1 MGAATLLSAF
11 ALATGITGCSMA
23 SQVRPVGEN
32 LYAVSG
38 RATGG
43 ETTILLSQHGA
54 YEAAQAFC
62 EEPEMRLLPTGSQVQ
77 PEAYTLRFRCVKGHL
92 NNLPA
97 SVDPPEDAN

>member
-11 ALATGITGCSMA
+11 ALAAGITGCSMA

-38 RATGG
+38 RATGS
-43 ETTILLSQHGA
+43 EATILLGQHGA

-62 EEPEMRLLPTGSQVQ
+62 KEREMRLLPTGSQVQ
-77 PEAYTLRFRCVKGHL
+77 PDAYTLRFRCVKGRL
-92 NNLPA
+92 NKLPA
-97 SVDPPEDAN
+97 SVDPPEGAN